1 MFNEI
6 LTYFQKMGLKAI
18 DAAATEFLVS
28 YCLSIW
34 GVVSERTSQACL
46 VKIHQTFIL

>member
-6 LTYFQKMGLKAI
+6 PTYFQKMGLKAI

-28 YCLSIW
+28 YCLSSW
-34 GVVSERTSQACL
+34 GVV
-46 VKIHQTFIL
+46 